1 MIDEKY
7 TDLVLAYIDG
17 NLSEDQKKQLEA
29 LISQGE
35 IDRKEL
41 DEFAIMMQQV
51 DKLETPEP
59 SSQMRDRFYTALA
72 ESEPEKPV
80 DLRFKEFFES
90 IRNMFGSVKFAYAVV
105 ALVVGVGL
113 GLFLSPDLPQ
123 NHQLNGLRQEIKNM
137 KETMVLM
144 LLNQPSSTQR
154 LKGVNISMDM
164 PQSDNRV
171 VNALLETL
179 NNDPNVNVRL
189 AAVEALTH
197 HADDPEARKGLVQ
210 AIDRQKSPIIQ
221 AALADAMVSI
231 QEKQAIPEF
240 RKLLERDDLNKTVR
254 SRVKNS
260 LAMLQQKATSGGIIQ

>member
-7 TDLVLAYIDG
+7 TDLVLAYIDRK
-17 NLSEDQKKQLEA
+17 LSADQKKQLEA

-35 IDRKEL
+35 IDRKDLE
-41 DEFAIMMQQV
+41 EFVAMMQQV

-59 SSQMRDRFYTALA
+59 SSQLHDRFYAALA
-72 ESEPEKPV
+72 ESTPEKPE
-80 DLRFKEFFES
+80 DSRLKEFFDS
-90 IRNMFGSVKFAYAVV
+90 IRNMFGSVRFAYAVV

-123 NHQLNGLRQEIKNM
+123 NNQLNGLRQEIKNM

-179 NNDPNVNVRL
+179 NNDPSVNVRL

-210 AIDRQKSPIIQ
+210 AIDSQKSPIIQ

-231 QEKQAIPEF
+231 QEKQSIPEF
-240 RKLLERDDLNKTVR
+240 KKLLERDDLNKTVR
-254 SRVKNS
+254 DRVKNS
-260 LAMLQQKATSGGIIQ
+260 LALLQ